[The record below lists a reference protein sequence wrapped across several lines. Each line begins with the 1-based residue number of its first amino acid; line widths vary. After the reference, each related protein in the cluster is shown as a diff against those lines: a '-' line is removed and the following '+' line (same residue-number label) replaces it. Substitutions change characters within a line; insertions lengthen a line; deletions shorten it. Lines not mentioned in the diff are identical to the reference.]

1 MVMMTVGDAGVDES
15 KAIADDVK
23 ARMAE
28 SHDFDP
34 KDERAIFLYNGVV
47 NFQRFL
53 ALMAGIRGFVW
64 VIGIGTLLAGVVGV
78 SNIMMI
84 AVRERTREIGVRKAI
99 GATPGSVMGL
109 VLQEAVL
116 ITGVAGYLGLVVG
129 VLVLEAMSRALTGSD
144 FFRHPEVQLG
154 VAISATVLL
163 VVAGAVAGFFPARR
177 AAAIRPIEALR
188 EE

>member
-1 MVMMTVGDAGVDES
+1 M
-15 KAIADDVK
+15 ADQLR

-28 SHDFDP
+28 RHDFDP
-34 KDERAIFLYNGVV
+34 ADERAIYLNNGVV
-47 NFQRFL
+47 EFQRFVN
-53 ALMAGIRGFVW
+53 LMGGIRAFVW
-64 VIGIGTLLAGVVGV
+64 VIGIGTLLAGVMGV
-78 SNIMMI
+78 SNIMLI
-84 AVRERTREIGVRKAI
+84 AVKERTREIGVRKAI

-116 ITGVAGYLGLVVG
+116 ITGVAGYIGLVCG
-129 VLVLEAMSRALTGSD
+129 VLVLEAMKRGLSGSD
-144 FFRHPEVQLG
+144 FFRNPEVHFG
-154 VAISATVLL
+154 VAVSATVLL